1 VSELEI
7 NQTHITETMI
17 FYASIFNL
25 FFHFQIFFLLQ
36 KGFGILVI
44 DGFLLQKSQSLLV
57 VLGGGGLAKR
67 EMVIED
73 EVRFGCK
80 KKSSVESLQ

>member
-7 NQTHITETMI
+7 NQTHITEAETMI

-25 FFHFQIFFLLQ
+25 FVHFQIFFLLQ

-44 DGFLLQKSQSLLV
+44 DGFLLQRSKSLL
-57 VLGGGGLAKR
+57 
-67 EMVIED
+67 
-73 EVRFGCK
+73 
-80 KKSSVESLQ
+80 

>member
-7 NQTHITETMI
+7 NQTHITEAETMI

-25 FFHFQIFFLLQ
+25 FVHFQIFFLLQ

-44 DGFLLQKSQSLLV
+44 DGFLLQRSQSLL
-57 VLGGGGLAKR
+57 
-67 EMVIED
+67 
-73 EVRFGCK
+73 
-80 KKSSVESLQ
+80 

>member
-1 VSELEI
+1 
-7 NQTHITETMI
+7 
-17 FYASIFNL
+17 
-25 FFHFQIFFLLQ
+25 LQ

-44 DGFLLQKSQSLLV
+44 DGFLLQRSQSLLV

>member
-1 VSELEI
+1 V
-7 NQTHITETMI
+7 
-17 FYASIFNL
+17 
-25 FFHFQIFFLLQ
+25 
-36 KGFGILVI
+36 G
-44 DGFLLQKSQSLLV
+44 
-57 VLGGGGLAKR
+57 GGGGLAKR